1 MKSVPRKG
9 SSAGLAL
16 RVVTFFRCKYAK
28 IQVLI
33 RYFAR
38 VIPASLDTVETL
50 IAANMKG
57 AVQLMSLAEIKYVV
71 FPEHELTEHARQSV
85 PEILRRWLVKCP
97 QCAEVRLV
105 VGARE
110 NERYVCKDCGH
121 SFTVRL
127 SVAANDDLSNE
138 GLDSK

>member
-1 MKSVPRKG
+1 
-9 SSAGLAL
+9 
-16 RVVTFFRCKYAK
+16 
-28 IQVLI
+28 
-33 RYFAR
+33 
-38 VIPASLDTVETL
+38 
-50 IAANMKG
+50 
-57 AVQLMSLAEIKYVV
+57 MSLAETKDVV
-71 FPEHELTEHARQSV
+71 FQEHELKKQATESL
-85 PEILRRWLVKCP
+85 PETLRRWLVKCP

-138 GLDSK
+138 GLDSKITR

>member
-1 MKSVPRKG
+1 
-9 SSAGLAL
+9 
-16 RVVTFFRCKYAK
+16 
-28 IQVLI
+28 
-33 RYFAR
+33 
-38 VIPASLDTVETL
+38 
-50 IAANMKG
+50 MKG
-57 AVQLMSLAEIKYVV
+57 AVKLMSLAETKYVV
-71 FPEHELTEHARQSV
+71 FPEHELTEQARQSL

-121 SFTVRL
+121 SFTFRL
-127 SVAANDDLSNE
+127 SVAANDDSSNE